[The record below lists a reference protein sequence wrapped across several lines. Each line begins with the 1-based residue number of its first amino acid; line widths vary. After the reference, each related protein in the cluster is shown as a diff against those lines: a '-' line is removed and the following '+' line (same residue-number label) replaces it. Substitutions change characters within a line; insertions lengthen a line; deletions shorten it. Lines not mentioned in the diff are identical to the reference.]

1 MSLIEKNISNFIDQQ
16 FPAFYRDQGPNFIA
30 FVRAYYEYME
40 QSNNTI
46 GHARSLL
53 EYSDIDSTAD
63 QFIKNFKFKFA
74 QSLPDNTVADKRL
87 IIKHILDLYRS
98 KGTPRA
104 VELLFRMVFNEDIDL
119 YIPNEFIFKPSD
131 NIWRVPRYLET
142 KSNPNINRL
151 VGTQIQNVG
160 NTAFA
165 LVENVSSRIVGGRTI
180 NVLEISSVRGDFTRG
195 DRIYQTNGIDVPIQQ
210 AVTVTG
216 SLTAVAVTQGG
227 ADYSVGDIL
236 NVFGSGIEAKVRV
249 SAISDQFL
257 GALSYTIAA
266 GGSGYTTNAV
276 VTVQTTLN
284 LNVIGLFGF
293 INPGDQVVDS
303 ITSANGTVVSA
314 NSTTIRL
321 VNFSQTPGFTVGEKV
336 IGPSGNAT
344 ITRVLG
350 GIGSGGSF
358 RVGSITNV
366 EVLSFN
372 ITPFE
377 SYLSTQLDQSTNTLQ
392 IDVSS
397 ISGTFNVGDEVTASA
412 NVVELE
418 GFTTSV
424 TSVAN
429 GESFSNASLGIA
441 NLFVYRSDGALISC
455 TGPDSDLG
463 NANLVSGISLVSNT
477 TASVFELITTP
488 SKETISGNAIIE
500 TANGTA
506 LVVGTVNGYFIPTST
521 ITDSNT
527 AATATV
533 DGVIRLT
540 DWDLDGSIAALDNL
554 DTLIQ
559 DGLPITTLEV
569 GTINSLTQINPGSGY
584 ITVPN
589 ITVLEPIVAN
599 QILFDANFTQKGNN
613 AIITSTIA
621 GGNGSVTAV
630 DIVDSG
636 YGYVENENVTLLSNT
651 NPSLVG
657 GTSIVYRSGRGT
669 GRWLNRRSFP
679 SDLIYIQDG
688 FFYQN
693 YSYQVIAQRML
704 SSYETLLRDLVHPA
718 GIALFGTYRS
728 IDFIESDQ
736 DTVIQSSITQ
746 Q

>member
-1 MSLIEKNISNFIDQQ
+1 MSSIEKNISSFIDQQ
-16 FPAFYRDQGPNFIA
+16 FPAFYRDQGPNFVA
-30 FVRAYYEYME
+30 FVRAYYEWME
-40 QSNNTI
+40 QTNNTI

-53 EYSDIDSTAD
+53 DYRDIDTTPE
-63 QFIKNFKFKFA
+63 QFIKNFKFQYV
-74 QSLPDNTVADKRL
+74 QSLPENTVADKRL
-87 IIKHILDLYRS
+87 LIKHILDLYRS

-131 NIWRVPRYLET
+131 NIWKVPRYLET

-151 VGTQIQNVG
+151 VGTQIQNIG
-160 NTAFA
+160 NTASA
-165 LVENVSSRIVGGRTI
+165 IVENVSSKLVSGRTI
-180 NVLEISSVRGDFTRG
+180 NILEISSVRGEFTRG
-195 DRIYQTNGIDVPIQQ
+195 DRIYQTNSTDIPIEQ
-210 AVTVTG
+210 AITVIG

-227 ADYSVGDIL
+227 ANYSIGDIL
-236 NVFGSGIEAKVRV
+236 DVAGSGVEAKARV
-249 SAISDQFL
+249 SAISDQFV
-257 GALSYTIAA
+257 GALSYTIAD
-266 GGSGYTTNAV
+266 GGSGYTTNAI

-284 LNVIGLFGF
+284 LNIVGLLGF
-293 INPGDQVVDS
+293 INTGDQVVDS
-303 ITSANGTVVSA
+303 VTSANGTVISA
-314 NSTTIRL
+314 NSTTVRL
-321 VNFSQTPGFTVGEKV
+321 VNFSETPNFTVGNKV

-350 GIGSGGSF
+350 GVGSGGTF
-358 RVGSITNV
+358 RVGSITNR

-372 ITPFE
+372 TTSIE

-397 ISGTFNVGDEVTASA
+397 ISGTFNIGDTVTASA
-412 NVVELE
+412 NVVQLE

-429 GESFSNASLGIA
+429 GESLSNASLGIA

-477 TASVFELITTP
+477 SASVFELIITP
-488 SKETISGNAIIE
+488 SKQTIIGNAIVE

-527 AATATV
+527 AATATI
-533 DGVIRLT
+533 DNVIRLT
-540 DWDLDGSIAALDNL
+540 DWDLDGSIATLDNL
-554 DTLIQ
+554 DTPIG
-559 DGLPITTLEV
+559 DVLPVTILEV
-569 GTINSLTQINPGSGY
+569 GTIASLTQINPGSGY
-584 ITVPN
+584 VTVPN
-589 ITVLEPIVAN
+589 ITVVEPIIAD
-599 QILFDANFTQKGNN
+599 QILFDAGFTQKGNN

-630 DIVDSG
+630 DIIDSG
-636 YGYVENENVTLLSNT
+636 YGYVENENVTLQSNT
-651 NPSLVG
+651 NSSLVG

-669 GRWLNRRSFP
+669 GRWLNRKSFP
-679 SDLIYIQDG
+679 SDVIYIQDG

-704 SSYETLLRDLVHPA
+704 SSYEILVRDLVHPS

-728 IDFIESDQ
+728 IDYIVDDQ
-736 DTVIQSSITQ
+736 DDTIQSSITQ